1 MCYAFEALT
10 VVSSIVLFLKK
21 YTGLAQANI
30 NFLVIFVLIN
40 LSFAALESSLRAEL
54 LCVAS
59 RHQLSLGQWLG
70 FSVDLP
76 LGRFWTASVHS
87 GVEGAR

>member
-1 MCYAFEALT
+1 MLYEALT
-10 VVSSIVLFLKK
+10 VVSSIILFVKK

-40 LSFAALESSLRAEL
+40 LSFAALESSSLRAEL

-59 RHQLSLGQWLG
+59 RHQLSLRRRLG
-70 FSVDLP
+70 FFVDLL
-76 LGRFWTASVHS
+76 LGRFRTASVHS
-87 GVEGAR
+87 DVEGGR